1 MSGVKQP
8 LIVQGRAGGWAN
20 LKMVAG
26 FLDFGDTFLNI
37 DFVAVFEGLGGGVV
51 GVGTKLSVSVVE
63 GLGAGVVG
71 VGIEL
76 SVSVVEGLGAGVCS
90 SLTIGSGG
98 WETASWLRTSSGV
111 GPPA

>member
-51 GVGTKLSVSVVE
+51 GVGT
-63 GLGAGVVG
+63 
-71 VGIEL
+71 EL

-90 SLTIGSGG
+90 SVTIGSAG

-111 GPPA
+111 GPPS

>member
-37 DFVAVFEGLGGGVV
+37 DLVP
-51 GVGTKLSVSVVE
+51 VVE
-63 GLGAGVVG
+63 GLGAEVVG

-76 SVSVVEGLGAGVCS
+76 SVSVGICS
-90 SLTIGSGG
+90 SVTIGSAG
-98 WETASWLRTSSGV
+98 WETASSLRTSSGV
-111 GPPA
+111 GPPS

>member
-37 DFVAVFEGLGGGVV
+37 DLVA
-51 GVGTKLSVSVVE
+51 VVE
-63 GLGAGVVG
+63 GLGAGVVS

-76 SVSVVEGLGAGVCS
+76 SVSVGIWS
-90 SLTIGSGG
+90 SVTIGSAG
-98 WETASWLRTSSGV
+98 WETASSLRTSSGV
-111 GPPA
+111 GPPS

>member
-20 LKMVAG
+20 LKIVAG

-37 DFVAVFEGLGGGVV
+37 DLVA
-51 GVGTKLSVSVVE
+51 VVE

-71 VGIEL
+71 VGTEL
-76 SVSVVEGLGAGVCS
+76 SVSVVERLGAGVCS

-111 GPPA
+111 GPPS

>member
-37 DFVAVFEGLGGGVV
+37 DFVG
-51 GVGTKLSVSVVE
+51 VVE

-71 VGIEL
+71 VL
-76 SVSVVEGLGAGVCS
+76 PSSKLRLHPSTLLAHLPAGWV
-90 SLTIGSGG
+90 LEAGTQGHN
-98 WETASWLRTSSGV
+98 
-111 GPPA
+111 

>member
-1 MSGVKQP
+1 VSGVKQP

-51 GVGTKLSVSVVE
+51 GVGTELSVSVVE

-76 SVSVVEGLGAGVCS
+76 SVSVGICS
-90 SLTIGSGG
+90 SVTIGSAG
-98 WETASWLRTSSGV
+98 WETASSLRTSSGV